1 MMSEQVDLRTRVA
14 AWVDRVVDAMGL
26 ELTVSTEEHD
36 DHLRIVLEGDDGEWL
51 VRRKGEGLDALQ
63 HVVNSA
69 FRREVDR
76 GKRLVVDALDFRKA
90 KDRELK
96 QMARFLIDKV
106 RSTGVPQEIGPLNS
120 YSRRLVHLEVSN
132 EPDMASESIGD
143 GTTKVIVISRKPA
156 SRP

>member
-1 MMSEQVDLRTRVA
+1 
-14 AWVDRVVDAMGL
+14 
-26 ELTVSTEEHD
+26 
-36 DHLRIVLEGDDGEWL
+36 

-143 GTTKVIVISRKPA
+143 GTTKVIVISRKQRQPYQAHDLLTDVRYLWHGTRNYVELNPQTIPA
-156 SRP
+156 HIFVIRRKVRTEHDFDYYL